1 VGLRRESERTGRAV
15 ALSRAVSLHAHLV
28 RLGLV
33 DAARAE
39 RLIAGALRGI
49 VGEHGEYLDRLASL
63 SSVADPD
70 LALLQL
76 DRLLEA
82 SPADLDL
89 NGHLVADPDAL
100 GRLLELLG
108 MSEALGDFLVR
119 HPEQWL
125 SLADAAALS
134 VAPSREDTRTALLT
148 AVGADPNLAEP
159 VAQGAGVPVLD
170 RMRIAYRSCLLGIAV
185 RDLTGMAGMETV
197 ADWLSDLADAVL
209 EAGLAVARAQLPADA
224 VPCRLAVIG
233 LGKCGGRELNYV
245 SDVDVIF
252 VAGSVEPI
260 DGRAPA
266 IDEAAALR
274 TATALA
280 TGLMRACN
288 EVTAECTIWEVDPN
302 LRPEGRQGALVRTL
316 ASHVDYYHR
325 WAKTWEFQ
333 ALLKA
338 RPVAGDLELG
348 SQYVDAVAPFTWSA
362 ADHEG
367 FVEDVQAMRQ
377 RVQAHVPAKL
387 VDREL
392 KLGPGGLR
400 DVEFCVQLLQLVHGR
415 SDVMLR
421 SPTTL
426 VALEALATWGY
437 VGRDDAAN
445 LADAY
450 RFLRTLEHRLQL
462 HRLRR
467 THTMPEAEADL
478 RRLGRSLG
486 FRSDPIAELASQWR
500 SHAREV
506 RRLHEK
512 LFYRPLLQA
521 VARLDAGQARLGP
534 QAAEQRLKA
543 LGYLDPAG
551 ALRHIEALTAGVSR
565 RAAIQRTL
573 LPVLLGWFADGP
585 DPDAGLLGFRRVS
598 EELGSTHWF
607 LRLLRDES
615 VAAERLAQVLSSSR
629 YATDLLMRA
638 PDSVT
643 MLADESELG
652 PRSLDALLAEVAATV
667 ARHEDPVDAVSGVRA
682 LRRRELFRLAVAVL
696 VGTADQD
703 QVAAGLSDVAAVAIS
718 GALEAATRRVVGPDQ
733 PSPVQVAIIGMG
745 RLGGSELGF
754 GSDVDVMFV
763 YEAAD
768 GVDDTTANSTAFAI
782 ANELRSL
789 LMAPSS
795 DPPLDVDADLR
806 PEGRQGPLVRS
817 LASYAAYYER
827 WSAGWEAQAL
837 LRARPIAGDAQLG
850 ERFTGL
856 IDPLRYPTAGI
867 DAEAIVQI
875 RRLKARMEAERLPRG
890 ADPTLHTKLGRGGLS
905 DVEWVVQLLQL
916 QHAGRL
922 ACLRTTSTVP
932 GLQAAVAEGLLDE
945 SDAQSLLASWRMA
958 TAVRNANMLVR
969 GKSGDLVPTGIRDM
983 RGVGYLLGY
992 PTDGAA
998 VLLDDYRR
1006 VTRRARQVMERLF
1019 YGLA

>member
-1 VGLRRESERTGRAV
+1 M
-15 ALSRAVSLHAHLV
+15 SRAASLRSTLV

-33 DAARAE
+33 DPERAE
-39 RLIAGALRGI
+39 RLLAGSLRAL
-49 VGEHGEYLDRLASL
+49 VGDQGEYVERLAGL
-63 SSVADPD
+63 AVVADPD
-70 LALLQL
+70 QALLL
-76 DRLLEA
+76 LERMLEA
-82 SPADLDL
+82 SPVDLGLVD
-89 NGHLVADPDAL
+89 HLVDDPDAT
-100 GRLLELLG
+100 GRLLEVLG
-108 MSEALGDFLVR
+108 MSEALGEFLIR

-125 SLADAAALS
+125 VLADGPALGH
-134 VAPSREDTRTALLT
+134 APSREATRVAMLT
-148 AVGADPNLAEP
+148 AVGADPHLPEP
-159 VAQGAGVPVLD
+159 VAEGTDARVLD
-170 RMRIAYRSCLLGIAV
+170 RMRVAYRTCLLGIAV
-185 RDLTGMAGMETV
+185 RDLTGMAGMDAV

-209 EAGLAVARAQLPADA
+209 EAGLAVAQAGLPAEA
-224 VPCRLAVIG
+224 ARCRLAVIG

-252 VAGSVEPI
+252 VADTP
-260 DGRAPA
+260 DGV
-266 IDEAAALR
+266 DEALSLR
-274 TATALA
+274 TATTLA

-288 EVTAECTIWEVDPN
+288 EITAEGSIWEVDAN

-316 ASHVDYYHR
+316 ASHLDYYQR

-338 RPVAGDLELG
+338 RPVAGDLTLG
-348 SQYVDAVAPFTWSA
+348 QQYVDAVAPFTWSA
-362 ADHEG
+362 ADHDG

-377 RVQAHVPAKL
+377 RVEAHVPAK
-387 VDREL
+387 VAGREL

-426 VALEALATWGY
+426 VALEALAVWGY
-437 VGRDDAAN
+437 VGRDDAAS
-445 LADAY
+445 LAEAY

-467 THTMPEAEADL
+467 THTMPEAEVDL

-486 FRSDPIAELASQWR
+486 YRSDPVTELGSTWR
-500 SHAREV
+500 RHAREV

-521 VARLDAGQARLGP
+521 VARLDAGEARLTP
-534 QAAEQRLKA
+534 AAAEQRLVA
-543 LGYLDPAG
+543 LGYTDAAG
-551 ALRHIEALTAGVSR
+551 ALRHIEALTSGVSR

-598 EELGSTHWF
+598 DDLGATHWF

-615 VAAERLAQVLSSSR
+615 VAAERLAQVLSTSR
-629 YATDLLMRA
+629 YATDLLLRA

-643 MLADESELG
+643 MLAEESELR
-652 PRSLDALLAEVAATV
+652 PRALDALLAEAGATV
-667 ARHEDPVDAVSGVRA
+667 WRHDDPVGAVAGVRA
-682 LRRRELFRLAVAVL
+682 LRRRELFRLAVATL

-703 QVAAGLSDVAAVAIS
+703 DIGAALSDVAAVAIN
-718 GALEAATRRVVGPDQ
+718 GALEAATRVVVGSDQ
-733 PSPVQVAIIGMG
+733 VSPIRLAVIGMG
-745 RLGGSELGF
+745 RFGGGELGF

-763 YEAAD
+763 YHAEPE
-768 GVDDTTANSTAFAI
+768 VDDTLANSTAFAI

-789 LMAPSS
+789 LMAPSI

-817 LASYAAYYER
+817 LASYAAYYQR

-837 LRARPIAGDAQLG
+837 LRARPIAGDRWLG
-850 ERFTGL
+850 EQFTSL
-856 IDPLRYPTAGI
+856 IDGLRYPVAGI
-867 DAEAIVQI
+867 DGDAVREI

-905 DVEWVVQLLQL
+905 DVEWVVQLLQM
-916 QHAGRL
+916 QYAGRL
-922 ACLRTTSTVP
+922 PSLRTTGT
-932 GLQAAVAEGLLDE
+932 LQAMRQAVAEGLIAQ
-945 SDAQSLLASWRMA
+945 SDAQALQDSWRLA
-958 TAVRNANMLVR
+958 TAVRNAIMLVR
-969 GKSGDLVPTGIRDM
+969 GTASDMVPTGLRDL
-983 RGVGYLLGY
+983 RGVGHVLGY
-992 PTDGAA
+992 PLEGSS

-1019 YGLA
+1019 YDLG